1 MDEFNFN
8 GNNEPPVSPTPQ
20 NSPDAGNTSGT
31 VSGFDS
37 VNGEPT
43 STQNGTGYTVTSE
56 GGYYTKP
63 KSEIIQDEVF
73 VREEPTQ
80 PQGQN
85 SYTTPPPYNPQPQ
98 NGYADYAPNPYTNPP
113 KKSAKKGVSV
123 WVVILA
129 CVLSAVIGT
138 FGGSA
143 AAIITSRSQS
153 SSHSNN
159 TANSGTDTN
168 VKINVD
174 ETVDSAAQAV
184 AKKATKSVVGIRTTT
199 SVMSFF
205 GGSSESTGE
214 GSGVIYTEDG
224 YIITNYHVI
233 SSVIES
239 SNSSKI
245 EVFLESNQSEPYQA
259 TVVGYNI
266 SSDLAVIKIDAD
278 GLPAMEIGDSDELN
292 VGQYVI
298 TIGNPGGLEFMGS
311 VTYGIISGLN
321 RSVSTTQNV
330 ELIQTDAAINPG
342 NSGGA
347 LLNTQGQLIGI
358 NSSKIVSEEYEGMG
372 FAIPVNTVKEKCDRI
387 ISRENEPEPYVG
399 ITISEKYT
407 AQILQ
412 YYGYPVGAVVLSVDE
427 GSPAYSAGIRRGDII
442 TKFNGTEIN
451 DYTMYGDLLND
462 CEPEETVAVEIY
474 RSGRTY
480 SVNVKIGSNNAN

>member
-8 GNNEPPVSPTPQ
+8 NEQNISPHQNNIPAEQ
-20 NSPDAGNTSGT
+20 NSSGSI
-31 VSGFDS
+31 SGFDS
-37 VNGEPT
+37 VNGQQTESAP
-43 STQNGTGYTVTSE
+43 V

-63 KSEIIQDEVF
+63 HSEIIQDDIF
-73 VREEPTQ
+73 DRSEPV
-80 PQGQN
+80 
-85 SYTTPPPYNPQPQ
+85 TPPPQYTAPKQSPYGNYAQSPYN
-98 NGYADYAPNPYTNPP
+98 YPP
-113 KKSAKKGVSV
+113 KKTAKKGVSA

-129 CVLSAVIGT
+129 CILSAVIGT
-138 FGGSA
+138 VGGSA
-143 AAIITSRSQS
+143 AAILTSRT
-153 SSHSNN
+153 N
-159 TANSGTDTN
+159 TVIQNSTNDNTPDTN
-168 VKINVD
+168 VQINVD
-174 ETVDSAAQAV
+174 ESVDSSAQAV
-184 AKKATKSVVGIRTTT
+184 AQKATKSVVGIRTTT

-214 GSGVIYTEDG
+214 GSGVIYTTDG

-239 SNSSKI
+239 GNSSKI

-266 SSDLAVIKIDAD
+266 SSDLAVIKISET
-278 GLPAMEIGDSDELN
+278 GLPAVEIGNSDDLK

-321 RSVSTTQNV
+321 RSVSTTKNV

-347 LLNTQGQLIGI
+347 LLNTKGQLIGI

-387 ISRENEPEPYVG
+387 ISRQNEPEPYVG

-407 AQILQ
+407 PQILQ
-412 YYGYPVGAVVLSVDE
+412 YYGYPVGAVVLSVDN

-442 TKFNGTEIN
+442 TKFGDTEIE
-451 DYTMYGDLLND
+451 DYTMFGDLLSD
-462 CEPEETVAVEIY
+462 CDPEQTVKVEIY

-480 SVNVKIGSNNAN
+480 SVNLKIGSNNAN

>member
-8 GNNEPPVSPTPQ
+8 NNMSGNPPSQVNVP
-20 NSPDAGNTSGT
+20 NGENTSGSVT
-31 VSGFDS
+31 GFDS
-37 VNGEPT
+37 VNGEPAEMP
-43 STQNGTGYTVTSE
+43 SGSGYTVTPD

-63 KSEIIQDEVF
+63 HSEIIQDDVF
-73 VREEPTQ
+73 VRSEPT
-80 PQGQN
+80 PSHEEN
-85 SYTTPPPYNPQPQ
+85 SYTPPPPYSAAQNPYG
-98 NGYADYAPNPYTNPP
+98 NYAPKQYNQPP
-113 KKSAKKGVSV
+113 KRTAKKGVSV

-138 FGGSA
+138 VGGSA
-143 AAIITSRSQS
+143 AAILTARTNSILQS
-153 SSHSNN
+153 DKNATN
-159 TANSGTDTN
+159 GPDTN
-168 VKINVD
+168 VNINVD
-174 ETVDSAAQAV
+174 ESVDSVAQAV
-184 AKKATKSVVGIRTTT
+184 AQKATKSVVGIRTTT

-205 GGSSESTGE
+205 GGNSEATGE
-214 GSGVIYTEDG
+214 GSGVIYTADG

-239 SNSSKI
+239 GNSSKI
-245 EVFLESNQSEPYQA
+245 EVFLESKQSDPYQA

-266 SSDLAVIKIDAD
+266 SSDLAVIKISAN
-278 GLPAMEIGDSDELN
+278 GLPAVEIGNSDDLK

-321 RSVSTTQNV
+321 RSVSTTRNV

-372 FAIPVNTVKEKCDRI
+372 FAIPINTVKEKCDRI
-387 ISRENEPEPYVG
+387 IARENEPEPYVG
-399 ITISEKYT
+399 ITISAKYT
-407 AQILQ
+407 PEVLN
-412 YYGYPVGAVVLSVDE
+412 YYGFPTGAVVLSVDE
-427 GSPAYSAGIRRGDII
+427 SSPAYSAGIRRGDII
-442 TKFNGTEIN
+442 TKFNGTEIE

-462 CEPEETVAVEIY
+462 CDPEQTVAVEIY
-474 RSGRTY
+474 RSGRKY
-480 SVNVKIGSNNAN
+480 SVNLKIASNSAN